1 MTVYAVNYYYNDD
14 KETQDALRADHRAWL
29 RAQLES
35 GDLLASGPLVLS
47 EPIALLIWRSE
58 DIETLGGLLNQDPF
72 QIAGVVKETT
82 ITEWN
87 ALIGPFEGK

>member
-1 MTVYAVNYYYNDD
+1 MTVYAVNYFYSDD
-14 KETQDALRADHRAWL
+14 KETIDALRAEHRIWL
-29 RAQLES
+29 REQLDA
-35 GDLLASGPLVLS
+35 GNLLASGPLVTQ
-47 EPIALLIWRSE
+47 EPLALLIWQSE
-58 DIETLGGLLNQDPF
+58 DIEGLNGLLDQDPF

>member
-1 MTVYAVNYYYNDD
+1 MAVYAVNYFYNDD

-29 RAQLES
+29 REQLVS
-35 GDLLASGPLVLS
+35 GNLLASGPLVS
-47 EPIALLIWRSE
+47 EESIALLIWCSE
-58 DIETLGGLLNQDPF
+58 DIESLSGLLNQDPF
-72 QIAGVVKETT
+72 NIAGVVKEVT

>member
-1 MTVYAVNYYYNDD
+1 MTVYAVNYFYNDD
-14 KETQDALRADHRAWL
+14 KETQDALRAEHRSWL
-29 RAQLES
+29 RDQLAD
-35 GDLLASGPLVLS
+35 GNLLASGPLVAQ

-58 DIETLGGLLNQDPF
+58 DIESLNGLLNQDPF

-87 ALIGPFEGK
+87 AIIGPFEGK

>member
-1 MTVYAVNYYYNDD
+1 MTVYAVNYCYSDD
-14 KETQDALRADHRAWL
+14 KATIEALRSEHRSWL
-29 RAQLES
+29 REQLDS
-35 GDLLASGPLVLS
+35 GNLLASGPMVTE
-47 EPIALLIWRSE
+47 EPLALLIWRSE
-58 DIETLGGLLNQDPF
+58 DISTLNGLLDQDPF